1 MDLYYI
7 RYYQSGLIFWL
18 HLLHGSTT
26 SCLKPAEIIWV
37 IDGFWG
43 SLKVL
48 ELAHQGF
55 FCIKLDGHKLKR
67 ATKPDFLIKSADG
80 SRAQK
85 WLKWAFG
92 GSDKNPFSFLYFFS
106 WIWQYLWSSN
116 FYQNHMSGK
125 ISFLSYE
132 KKTSRPIR
140 IQDSLNCNI
149 SKTSWYLSLNLY
161 MWPPIHRINKY
172 S

>member
-18 HLLHGSTT
+18 HLLHGSSA

-37 IDGFWG
+37 IDGFGFFESFRIG
-43 SLKVL
+43 SS
-48 ELAHQGF
+48 GF

-85 WLKWAFG
+85 WLKWAFA
-92 GSDKNPFSFLYFFS
+92 GSDKNPISFMYFFS
-106 WIWQYLWSSN
+106 WIWQYLWSFN
-116 FYQNHMSGK
+116 FYQNHM
-125 ISFLSYE
+125 SFLSYE

-149 SKTSWYLSLNLY
+149 SKISQKKYLSLNLY
-161 MWPPIHRINKY
+161 MWLPCINLI
-172 S
+172 